1 MKSGDKITIYED
13 PLTQNIIESK
23 DVELLQQ
30 LDTSGELEYWR
41 VIFPDG
47 GHAER
52 WILSE
57 GFQKGQK

>member
-1 MKSGDKITIYED
+1 MDYRDRGSRCYSNLFGFEK
-13 PLTQNIIESK
+13 
-23 DVELLQQ
+23 
-30 LDTSGELEYWR
+30 LDTSGELEYWE

-52 WILSE
+52 WIVSE

>member
-1 MKSGDKITIYED
+1 MKPKDKVTVYED
-13 PLTQNIIESK
+13 PLTQNIIEST
-23 DVELLQQ
+23 DVELIQQ
-30 LDTSGELEYWR
+30 LDTSGELEYWE

-47 GHAER
+47 GHVER

>member
-1 MKSGDKITIYED
+1 MKPTDTVTVYED
-13 PLTQNIIESK
+13 PLTQTLVESK
-23 DVELLQQ
+23 DVELIQQ
-30 LDTSGELEYWR
+30 LDTSGELEYWE
-41 VIFPDG
+41 VKFPDG